1 MSKGMSLLDYLNANA
16 TKASMTKDEFG
27 KVMHNPDATE
37 EEKAEALRM
46 MEEAGGYENLGD

>member
-16 TKASMTKDEFG
+16 AKASMTKDEFG
-27 KVMHNPDATE
+27 KIMHNPDATE

-46 MEEAGGYENLGD
+46 MEEAGGYENLGE

>member
-1 MSKGMSLLDYLNANA
+1 MAKGMSLLDMLNAA
-16 TKASMTKDEFG
+16 SSRESMTKDEFG
-27 KVMHNPDATE
+27 RVMHDPNATE

>member
-1 MSKGMSLLDYLNANA
+1 MPRGMSLLDYLNANA
-16 TKASMTKDEFG
+16 ARASITKDEFG
-27 KVMHNPDATE
+27 KIMHDPNATE

>member
-16 TKASMTKDEFG
+16 AKVSMTKDEFG